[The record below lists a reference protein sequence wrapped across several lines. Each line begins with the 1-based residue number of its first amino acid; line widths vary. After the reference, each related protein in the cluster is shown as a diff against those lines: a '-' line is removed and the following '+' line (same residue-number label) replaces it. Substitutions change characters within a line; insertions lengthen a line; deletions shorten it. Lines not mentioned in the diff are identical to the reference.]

1 MVWAVSLSTTNL
13 IARSLTAMLNAT
25 GIRSLANVSNLVGP
39 IGYPVLYL
47 RCAHT
52 TLHLNAFRGEPAIT
66 EFDWPFTPIHR
77 SSPPFSTEVGSV
89 LHAVLPA
96 LQPAHG

>member
-1 MVWAVSLSTTNL
+1 MSVTLWGPSTIQCST
-13 IARSLTAMLNAT
+13 S
-25 GIRSLANVSNLVGP
+25 GKKHV
-39 IGYPVLYL
+39 
-47 RCAHT
+47 

-66 EFDWPFTPIHR
+66 EFDWPFTPTHS

-96 LQPAHG
+96 LQPGHG